1 MKPAFLELSLL
12 VIAIICIH
20 TVRVMHNGKIQGNV
34 YPASMAQSV
43 VAVKGQDSVVSM
55 SSDGHF
61 GMEVPPGVWK
71 VVVAFKNSNRNIIRD
86 NVEITEG
93 EHINL
98 GEIRLQD

>member
-12 VIAIICIH
+12 IIAIICIH
-20 TVRVMHNGKIQGNV
+20 TVRVMHNGQIQGNV
-34 YPASMAQSV
+34 YPASMAESV
-43 VAVKGQDSVVSM
+43 IAVNGTDSVTSR
-55 SSDGHF
+55 SADGHF

-86 NVEITEG
+86 NVQITEG
-93 EHINL
+93 KHINL